1 MTTSESSH
9 QAIFYFDVI
18 SPWACIQGDPGLDSP
33 AMQAAANVRFGAARL
48 DGLLLIEYFRWP
60 WRHYA
65 IRIFQRDSTAHI
77 LTPSYNQPA
86 WIIAS

>member
-1 MTTSESSH
+1 MTTSESSP

-48 DGLLLIEYFRWP
+48 DGLSQG
-60 WRHYA
+60 A
-65 IRIFQRDSTAHI
+65 C
-77 LTPSYNQPA
+77 
-86 WIIAS
+86 